1 MRQNRIFLNNCI
13 KDMKDIYIKSNSNGV
28 IHSNDLIQN
37 ETLVIVLID
46 EHNSPIARY
55 QFDADSIKYGIHYM
69 SNDSR
74 INFNVE
80 PIMSS
85 ELVPR

>member
-1 MRQNRIFLNNCI
+1 
-13 KDMKDIYIKSNSNGV
+13 MKDIYVKRNSKGV
-28 IHSNDLIQN
+28 IRPKDLLQN